1 MDLLER
7 RRNLLASDEKI
18 FYFFKEGT
26 NQLKGEITT
35 SQGINFNGTSIVIS
49 ANSSQ
54 PNIVIN
60 FDATKWSK
68 LHCTWSLLRSSSK
81 MWISVNTSTN
91 YQYPGD
97 STTSQSTT
105 SSSWKDITLDIS
117 ALTGNKKISI
127 RNQSAQIGYIKSL
140 WLEK

>member
-1 MDLLER
+1 MDLFER
-7 RRNLLASDEKI
+7 RRNLLTSDEKT
-18 FYFFKEGT
+18 FYFFKEGN

-35 SQGINFNGTSIVIS
+35 SQGVSFNGTSIVIS

-68 LHCTWSLLRSSSK
+68 LHCTWSLLRPSAK
-81 MWISVNTSTN
+81 MWISVNTFTD

-97 STTSQSTT
+97 STTSQST
-105 SSSWKDITLDIS
+105 SSSFWKDITFDIS
-117 ALTGNKKISI
+117 VLTGNKKISI
-127 RNQSAQIGYIKSL
+127 RNQSAQIGYIKNL

>member
-1 MDLLER
+1 MDLFER
-7 RRNLLASDEKI
+7 RRNLLTSDEKT
-18 FYFFKEGT
+18 FYFFKEGS

-35 SQGINFNGTSIVIS
+35 SQGVSFNGTSIVIS

-54 PNIVIN
+54 PNIIIN

-68 LHCTWSLLRSSSK
+68 LHCTWSLLRSSAK
-81 MWISVNTSTN
+81 MWISVNTFTD

-97 STTSQSTT
+97 SATSQST
-105 SSSWKDITLDIS
+105 SSTAWKDIILDIS

>member
-1 MDLLER
+1 MDLFER
-7 RRNLLASDEKI
+7 RRNLLTSDEKT
-18 FYFFKEGT
+18 FYFFKEG
-26 NQLKGEITT
+26 NRQLKGEVTT
-35 SQGINFNGTSIVIS
+35 SQGVSFNGTSIVIS

-54 PNIVIN
+54 PNIIIN

-81 MWISVNTSTN
+81 MWISVSTYAN
-91 YQYPGD
+91 NQYPGE
-97 STTSQSTT
+97 SATSQAT
-105 SSSWKDITLDIS
+105 SSSAWKDITLDIS

-127 RNQSAQIGYIKSL
+127 RNQSAQTGYIKNL